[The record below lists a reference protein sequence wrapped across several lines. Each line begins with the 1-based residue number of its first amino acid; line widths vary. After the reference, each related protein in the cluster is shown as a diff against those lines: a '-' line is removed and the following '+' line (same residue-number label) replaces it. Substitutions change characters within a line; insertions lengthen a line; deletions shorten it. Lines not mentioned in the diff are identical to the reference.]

1 MYNNVL
7 QLKKFVMKIHFHAEA
22 QISAL
27 TEEKNVTYVLIATTD
42 LTKKIA
48 VNNTFYYKLQCYIF

>member
-1 MYNNVL
+1 
-7 QLKKFVMKIHFHAEA
+7 MKIHFHAEA

-27 TEEKNVTYVLIATTD
+27 TEEKNVTNALIATTD

-48 VNNTFYYKLQCYIF
+48 VNNTFYYQL